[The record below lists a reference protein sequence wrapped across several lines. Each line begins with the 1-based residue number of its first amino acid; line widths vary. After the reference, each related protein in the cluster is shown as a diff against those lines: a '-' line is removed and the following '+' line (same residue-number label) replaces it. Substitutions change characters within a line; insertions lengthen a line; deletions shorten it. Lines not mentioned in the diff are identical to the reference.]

1 MPTKEELKAAV
12 QAEIDRRG
20 DELIGVAKTIL
31 DSPETGFR
39 EQKTSRFVAEKFR
52 EFGIPYQGGI
62 AITGL
67 KGMLRRAFLKRM
79 AFAAIAS
86 HFLEHIPIPMDEVVV
101 DEVILADIYPSVS
114 GRYYYTQYVQGFIVS
129 DEMIEDDIYSTMLE
143 HNRQLITRFNMP
155 LTPEF
160 SSPLQLNP

>member
-67 KGMLRRAFLKRM
+67 KGMLNGGGAGPTVPR
-79 AFAAIAS
+79 S
-86 HFLEHIPIPMDEVVV
+86 
-101 DEVILADIYPSVS
+101 
-114 GRYYYTQYVQGFIVS
+114 
-129 DEMIEDDIYSTMLE
+129 
-143 HNRQLITRFNMP
+143 
-155 LTPEF
+155 
-160 SSPLQLNP
+160 